1 MNLILRWG
9 RVILLNSSLSSVLP
23 STIIGSPWLPF
34 RRESGEDMFS
44 PPRCT
49 SLLWQA
55 KHLDSKIG
63 CTRSLYTE
71 TESGLPNWG
80 RLSVP
85 IGFWF
90 RGGESFRTI
99 RVVWPIPE
107 ILSADVPKPDEN
119 VL

>member
-80 RLSVP
+80 R
-85 IGFWF
+85 
-90 RGGESFRTI
+90 ESFSFFAPKRTCM
-99 RVVWPIPE
+99 
-107 ILSADVPKPDEN
+107 DVGAYS
-119 VL
+119 VRYS